1 MERFD
6 IHKWKPTECRNV
18 EEIKAALRKFNVIG
32 KKIVSLRT
40 IGAAENFNQWSD
52 EYELCDNAEDS
63 EYKTV
68 PLRALLYEPVVFEFE
83 NGNTLEIMSKGKSTL
98 LIASNQI
105 PHGITEGLN
114 HPNYDSEWFFR
125 KIKGK
130 SLTGRVSAIISNEHS
145 DYFSYDTVEYG
156 FYLDRNGMEKDFYV
170 AFSCLNKYTNAE
182 FALSFNTR
190 DNICLQ
196 VPVSEYIN
204 ASKNIKQII
213 IAEGH
218 MTGGYFEINPLNRVE
233 ISEKHPFGADNY
245 YKESIDIDFL
255 DIEDY
260 LYYFLTE
267 YFDYN
272 YDYGKMRLEHS
283 EGFEPYLEFN
293 LYTYETM
300 HKMLSDIQS
309 CADMLENDFE
319 NPALD
324 KLKESFHRWN
334 KHIEKSEEIKEKTP
348 IAIDFYRR
356 LVPRLQAMMNNAP
369 DYEFICFFGP

>member
-1 MERFD
+1 
-6 IHKWKPTECRNV
+6 
-18 EEIKAALRKFNVIG
+18 
-32 KKIVSLRT
+32 
-40 IGAAENFNQWSD
+40 
-52 EYELCDNAEDS
+52 
-63 EYKTV
+63 
-68 PLRALLYEPVVFEFE
+68 
-83 NGNTLEIMSKGKSTL
+83 
-98 LIASNQI
+98 
-105 PHGITEGLN
+105 
-114 HPNYDSEWFFR
+114 
-125 KIKGK
+125 
-130 SLTGRVSAIISNEHS
+130 
-145 DYFSYDTVEYG
+145 
-156 FYLDRNGMEKDFYV
+156 MEKDFYV